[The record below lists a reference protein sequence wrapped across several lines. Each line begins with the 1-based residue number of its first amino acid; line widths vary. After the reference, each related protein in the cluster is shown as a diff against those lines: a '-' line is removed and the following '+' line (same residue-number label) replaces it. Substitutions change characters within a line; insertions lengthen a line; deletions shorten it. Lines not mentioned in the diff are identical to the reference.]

1 MQTKRQLVVLVL
13 ACSIVLFSQGARC
26 SNFSLNVTLVTNSPL
41 NCSTGLTYPGP
52 AFVRVE
58 YRWLEWVG
66 SDDHDESAGDNELLM
81 PGQWST
87 LRTMITYADYSVTGH
102 TLRSSGQDNVDA
114 VQLRIVQ
121 PEHGGG
127 LCNCWEISKL
137 LVTFD
142 GNVDLTEESRC
153 NDSQLTRNGA
163 GTLQFCGGSAGEP
176 RGVVFRPVGLNNGKC
191 SKVVDGSALVDKQP
205 PPMNC
210 ETSNPRIELSYVLD
224 LTPDGCDPID
234 NNNEGIEVSLGNWD
248 RDGTWIPLAYHN
260 ILFTN
265 NPSKIRIRDYDVPYY
280 NCSGVQSF
288 RISVCGDDYL
298 RDGLQIRWLQYVNL
312 KTDKKRDVVTLDNV
326 SISLIV
332 NETSISLLEDGFD
345 EGNLSS
351 TNWNKEIRNG
361 GVSTDCSGDSD
372 GHKIVF
378 GLNCTTFGCEL
389 NRTDASRIA
398 TTIPLNITQLLSSSE
413 PFPNNQPNTTIVN
426 ICYPEQ
432 IINPTSMGATSTEEK
447 VTSDITTAE
456 EVTPTTSDMTTAE
469 EVTSTTS
476 DMTTAE
482 EVTPTTSDMTT
493 AEEVTTTTSDMT
505 IAEEVTS
512 TTSDMTTAEEVTP
525 TTSDMTTAEE
535 VTTTTSDMT
544 IAEEVTSTTSD
555 MTTAEE
561 VRPTTSD
568 MTTSDMTTVGE
579 VTPTTSDMT
588 TAEEVTLTISDM
600 TTAEE
605 VTTTISDMTTAEEV
619 TPTTSDMT
627 TAEELMPTTSDMTT
641 SDMTTVGEVTPTT
654 SDMTTAE
661 EVTPT
666 TSDMTT
672 AEEVTTTTS
681 DMTTA
686 EEVTPTISDM
696 TTAEEVTTTISDM
709 TTAKEVMT
717 TISYITTAEEVM
729 TTTSDITTV
738 GEVTPTTSDMTTA
751 EEVTTTTSDMT
762 TAEEVTPTIS
772 DMTTAEEVTTTI
784 SDMTTAEEVTTTISD
799 MTTSDMTTAE
809 EVMTT
814 ISDMTT
820 AEDVMSTS
828 SIQVAST
835 APSTSTS
842 LAEELKSAI
851 SDTSSIINGSE
862 KLRAIKKKPPSQAA
876 TSLRDFVR
884 KGPKPV
890 ERRAVVYLLSD
901 MVNRARGI
909 NDSQQF
915 GQDVLEVSDNLLEQ
929 SLNTTQ
935 SSAIVGSTLL
945 ATIEQLAFNV
955 LTPTKDGLRTSNIE
969 LIVQEV
975 EQDGNDNSYFTG
987 IETTNGSIR
996 VPTEL
1001 VRMMG
1006 NVTGPVTLASVYYR
1020 NMSGLLPGT
1029 LPGER
1034 DTVLASPVV
1043 STSLQCGDKICD
1055 TANIKL
1061 SQPVIVTLK
1070 HSSQLAQDSGE
1081 MKCVFWEFKRGS
1093 DSRLINGRWNT
1104 RDCERNDSLSNSTH
1118 TVCECTHLTNFA
1130 ILLSSQPIVG
1140 GVHAFVLEVIGY
1152 IGVSLS
1158 VLAMLA
1164 TILALVYL
1172 RSLWSMRNYIH
1183 INLCVSLILA
1193 QLMFVSGVTPHGGGV
1208 VDPGCRTVAI
1218 LMHYLFLVS
1227 FMWMLMEGV
1236 VLYVAL
1242 VKVFVKNQK
1251 RYIMGF
1257 TIFSY
1262 GAPLLYMGLCV
1273 PLGFTLYPEA
1283 DYGYG
1288 YVQVS
1293 NSTQDNETTTQQIAV
1308 CWLNPHG
1315 YFIQTF
1321 IVPVVL
1327 VILANIGFFIMALV
1341 IMNRHAKKQT
1351 HKNRIQRTKYWLKSS
1366 VSLVTIMGLTW
1377 IIGLLVFEVP
1387 ALFPLAYIFTIFIAF
1402 QGVAIF
1408 VIFVPL
1414 SKQVREAYSKWWR
1427 VKVAESDILSSYF
1440 SDLSFRNNSSSASNG
1455 KTPSINQHSSPNI
1468 YELESNISKTTYES
1482 SVSLDTERFKTP
1494 DVTTPDYGFAF
1505 NITMR
1510 YPQGKSDQDVCIG
1523 NSGVQD

>member
-351 TNWNKEIRNG
+351 IKEIRNG
-361 GVSTDCSGDSD
+361 GVSTDCSGGSND
-372 GHKIVF
+372 HMYKIMF
-378 GLNCTTFGCEL
+378 GLKCTTFGCE
-389 NRTDASRIA
+389 RIMTKASRIA
-398 TTIPLNITQLLSSSE
+398 TTVPLNITQPSILV
-413 PFPNNQPNTTIVN
+413 PVPGNQSTTAQ
-426 ICYPEQ
+426 PELK
-432 IINPTSMGATSTEEK
+432 ISITSATSMGKELEIMS
-447 VTSDITTAE
+447 
-456 EVTPTTSDMTTAE
+456 
-469 EVTSTTS
+469 
-476 DMTTAE
+476 
-482 EVTPTTSDMTT
+482 
-493 AEEVTTTTSDMT
+493 
-505 IAEEVTS
+505 
-512 TTSDMTTAEEVTP
+512 
-525 TTSDMTTAEE
+525 
-535 VTTTTSDMT
+535 
-544 IAEEVTSTTSD
+544 
-555 MTTAEE
+555 
-561 VRPTTSD
+561 
-568 MTTSDMTTVGE
+568 
-579 VTPTTSDMT
+579 
-588 TAEEVTLTISDM
+588 TISH
-600 TTAEE
+600 
-605 VTTTISDMTTAEEV
+605 SPS
-619 TPTTSDMT
+619 PTGVSSASTSVRG
-627 TAEELMPTTSDMTT
+627 S
-641 SDMTTVGEVTPTT
+641 
-654 SDMTTAE
+654 
-661 EVTPT
+661 
-666 TSDMTT
+666 
-672 AEEVTTTTS
+672 
-681 DMTTA
+681 
-686 EEVTPTISDM
+686 
-696 TTAEEVTTTISDM
+696 
-709 TTAKEVMT
+709 
-717 TISYITTAEEVM
+717 
-729 TTTSDITTV
+729 
-738 GEVTPTTSDMTTA
+738 
-751 EEVTTTTSDMT
+751 
-762 TAEEVTPTIS
+762 
-772 DMTTAEEVTTTI
+772 
-784 SDMTTAEEVTTTISD
+784 
-799 MTTSDMTTAE
+799 
-809 EVMTT
+809 
-814 ISDMTT
+814 
-820 AEDVMSTS
+820 STS

-835 APSTSTS
+835 PTAPATSSIDLS
-842 LAEELKSAI
+842 LTKELESAI
-851 SDTSSIINGSE
+851 SNVSSIINGSE
-862 KLRAIKKKPPSQAA
+862 ELRAIKQKPPGQAA
-876 TSLRDFVR
+876 TSLRDLVVR
-884 KGPKPV
+884 NGPKV
-890 ERRAVVYLLSD
+890 DRRAVIYLLSD
-901 MVNRARGI
+901 MVNRARSI

-915 GQDVLEVSDNLLEQ
+915 GQDVLEVSDDLLEQ
-929 SLNTTQ
+929 ALNTNQ

-955 LTPTKDGLRTSNIE
+955 LALNEDGLRTSNIE
-969 LIVQEV
+969 VIVQEV
-975 EQDGNDNSYFTG
+975 EQDGNNDSYFTG
-987 IETTNGSIR
+987 IETTNSSIR

-1001 VRMMG
+1001 VRMMDNG
-1006 NVTGPVTLASVYYR
+1006 TGPVTVASVYYR

-1055 TANIKL
+1055 TANIQL
-1061 SQPVIVTLK
+1061 SQLVIVTLK
-1070 HSSQLAQDSGE
+1070 HSSQLPQDSSE
-1081 MKCVFWEFKRGS
+1081 MKCVYWEFKLGS
-1093 DSRLINGRWNT
+1093 DSRLVNGKWNT
-1104 RDCERNDSLSNSTH
+1104 TGCERNDSLSNSTH

-1140 GVHAFVLEVIGY
+1140 GVDAFVLGLIGY

-1164 TILALVYL
+1164 AILALVYL

-1193 QLMFVSGVTPHGGGV
+1193 QLMFVSGVTPHGGGSV
-1208 VDPGCRTVAI
+1208 VDPGCRTVAV

-1227 FMWMLMEGV
+1227 FVWMLMEGV

-1251 RYIMGF
+1251 KYIIGF

-1288 YVQVS
+1288 YVQVT
-1293 NSTQDNETTTQQIAV
+1293 NSTQDNETTTQQTAV

-1351 HKNRIQRTKYWLKSS
+1351 HKNRIQKTKYWLKSS